1 MFECIKY
8 LHDGKIRMNSVISE
22 NVEWFKYITKNGG
35 HASSPLSE
43 IDIKPFYFLKKTK
56 EGIQAS
62 NADGQ
67 CPVARRLSEILG
79 VKQWTDHVSSGNRFL
94 VTPKGEAAKK
104 PYAGQTCGAEFEK
117 LIKVFIEQTF
127 VQHLGFMRSG
137 QFSVV
142 PGCDLKAFEQYRH
155 LKDFDDVLTHI
166 PDSAKDLRD
175 RLDAAFSSY
184 AVKPDVLVV
193 SDKLDRD
200 KFNREW
206 MASDPKRVLPLLSPE
221 VATKTNLFISGSK
234 GGNRQNIH
242 AIVSAKWTIRSDRAQ
257 NARTEG
263 AFASQQRR
271 GKAPHFVVV
280 TAEPKP
286 SRIRSLALGSEID
299 CVYHAFLP
307 ELKQS
312 LEEISKNGDLKQ
324 KGNDKTEMDW
334 FEILMEM
341 NRLRDIS
348 DLPFDLVL

>member
-1 MFECIKY
+1 MS
-8 LHDGKIRMNSVISE
+8 SVIAE
-22 NVEWFKYITKNGG
+22 KVESFKNITKNGG
-35 HASSPLSE
+35 HASSLWSE
-43 IDIKPFYFLKKTK
+43 IDVKPFYFLKNTK
-56 EGIQAS
+56 EGVQAS

-79 VKQWTDHVSSGNRFL
+79 VKEWADHVFNGNRFL
-94 VTPKGEAAKK
+94 VTPKGGPAKT

-127 VQHLGFMRSG
+127 VQHLGFMRPE
-137 QFSVV
+137 QFYVV
-142 PGCDLKAFEQYRH
+142 PGCDLKSFEQYRH
-155 LKDFDDVLTHI
+155 LKDFDDVLTYI
-166 PDSAKDLRD
+166 PDSAKGLRD

-184 AVKPDVLVV
+184 AVRPDVLVV

-200 KFNREW
+200 KFNIKWRTSNPEE
-206 MASDPKRVLPLLSPE
+206 VLPLLSPE
-221 VATKTNLFISGSK
+221 VATNTNFFMSVGK
-234 GGNRQNIH
+234 GENRQNIH

-257 NARTEG
+257 NARAEG

-307 ELKQS
+307 ELKQA
-312 LEEISKNGDLKQ
+312 LEDISKNGGLKQ

-334 FEILMEM
+334 FEILMGM

-348 DLPFDLVL
+348 DLPFDLLL